1 MVAARF
7 PASEAGR
14 HFKMGTTM
22 AFGRVF
28 VGVMVALAISAATS
42 AGVRA
47 QDAREVLAPNGRLRV
62 GVYPGSP
69 TSLVRPA
76 NSGEGHGLSF
86 DLGKELARRLGVPF
100 EQVNYQR
107 IADVLDG
114 MKAGDVD
121 FTVGNATPARARD
134 VAFSQTLISLELGY
148 LVPADSPLATA
159 SDIDRPGMRIGV
171 TQGSTSERTLPK
183 LLANATVA
191 PAQNVKIAIA
201 MLERQELDAYATNKP
216 TLFEM
221 SDQMPGA
228 RVLDGRWGEEH
239 LAAAIPKGRESAMDY
254 VRGFVA
260 DVQSNG
266 LLAKAVAQAGLRGS
280 IEAK

>member
-1 MVAARF
+1 MGIARLF
-7 PASEAGR
+7 VSAMIATAITATISTEAS
-14 HFKMGTTM
+14 
-22 AFGRVF
+22 
-28 VGVMVALAISAATS
+28 
-42 AGVRA
+42 A
-47 QDAREVLAPNGRLRV
+47 QDARDVLAPMGRLRV

-69 TSLVRPA
+69 TSMVQQ
-76 NSGEGHGLSF
+76 SSTGEAHGLSL

-121 FTVGNATPARARD
+121 FTVSNSTPLRALD
-134 VAFSQTLISLELGY
+134 VAFSQTLLSIELGY
-148 LVPADSPLATA
+148 LVPATSPIATA
-159 SDIDRPGMRIGV
+159 SDVDKSGMRIGV

-183 LLANATVA
+183 LLANAAVV
-191 PAQNVKIAIA
+191 PAQNVKYAIQ
-201 MLERQELDAYATNKP
+201 MFERRELDAYATNKP

-239 LAAAIPKGRESAMDY
+239 LAVAIPKGRESGMEY
-254 VRGFVA
+254 VRRFVTEA
-260 DVQSNG
+260 QSNG
-266 LLAKAVAQAGLRGS
+266 LLAKTVEQAGLRGS